1 MQLDTAEKFS
11 PVTLLLHWI
20 VGLSIIGLLAVGVYM
35 AENEVWSLYPIHKS
49 FGFLIFFV
57 VLLRVVWRL
66 KNGWPTPVS
75 QYSKV
80 EQILAKVVHWV
91 LIIGTV
97 LMPISGMM
105 MSTMGGHGL
114 EVFGLEVV
122 GANMNPENPTKTL
135 PINKELAS
143 FFHGAHHWLG
153 EAMIVAVILHVV
165 GALKHHIIDRD
176 GTLRRML
183 GARV

>member
-1 MQLDTAEKFS
+1 MQLDTADKFS
-11 PVTLLLHWI
+11 PITIALHWI

-35 AENEVWSLYPIHKS
+35 AETETRSLYPLHKS
-49 FGFLIFFV
+49 FGFLIFFIV
-57 VLLRVVWRL
+57 VLRVVWRVR
-66 KNGWPTPVS
+66 NGWPVPVS
-75 QYSKV
+75 QYSSI

-91 LIIGTV
+91 LILGT
-97 LMPISGMM
+97 LCMPISGFL

-122 GANMNPENPTKTL
+122 ARNLDPENPAKSI
-135 PINKELAS
+135 PINKALAGFS
-143 FFHGAHHWLG
+143 HSTHHWLG
-153 EAMIVAVILHVV
+153 EAMIVAVILHVA
-165 GALKHHIIDRD
+165 GALKHHLIDRD

>member
-1 MQLDTAEKFS
+1 MQLDSAEKFS
-11 PVTLLLHWI
+11 PITLALHWI

-35 AENEVWSLYPIHKS
+35 TETETGSLYPLHKA

-57 VLLRVVWRL
+57 VLIRVAWRL
-66 KNGWPTPVS
+66 KNGWPKPVS
-75 QYSKV
+75 QYSSI

-91 LIIGTV
+91 LILGTL
-97 LMPISGMM
+97 LMPISGFL

-114 EVFGLEVV
+114 DVFGLEVV
-122 GANMNPENPTKTL
+122 ARNVDPENPGKAV
-135 PINKELAS
+135 PINRALAS
-143 FFHGAHHWLG
+143 FSHSAHHWLG
-153 EAMIVAVILHVV
+153 EAMIVAVALHVV
-165 GALKHHIIDRD
+165 GALKHHLIDRD